1 MAGLSRI
8 SPALWRLRWVE
19 LRPEPKDI
27 SLLPD
32 RCLPDPLKRGKTNGP
47 KSERTEERA
56 DRVREEIN
64 VIHMGK

>member
-32 RCLPDPLKRGKTNGP
+32 RCLPDPLEEK
-47 KSERTEERA
+47 RTEERA
-56 DRVREEIN
+56 DRVQYARKLTFY
-64 VIHMGK
+64 GK